1 MVVVVVVV
9 LLLLPVVLMVPLTA
23 YKPAAATILRS
34 RELCTRTK
42 RSRTRHGRLDETS
55 ACVSANFRISSRIM
69 LITRHGVATTSVL
82 PRARCFDDRR
92 RAASSVISS
101 RRECKRERERGE
113 GEREKTEREWMAH
126 GPLAETRQHGLPA
139 PEEID
144 LSAIPQLAG
153 PHSFLTKHVRFM
165 GQIETDENTY
175 DRSGAVYRY
184 VGIWK
189 FDLT

>member
-1 MVVVVVVV
+1 MFYLVHVVSTTEEEPPRA
-9 LLLLPVVLMVPLTA
+9 LF
-23 YKPAAATILRS
+23 
-34 RELCTRTK
+34 
-42 RSRTRHGRLDETS
+42 RLDEN
-55 ACVSANFRISSRIM
+55 V
-69 LITRHGVATTSVL
+69 
-82 PRARCFDDRR
+82 
-92 RAASSVISS
+92 
-101 RRECKRERERGE
+101 RERERGE

-189 FDLT
+189 FDLTR